1 MFGIGTGEIIL
12 ILIIAALVVGP
23 EKMVEFAGQLGRFIA
38 QFTRE
43 TESVTKEF
51 REALSLEP
59 GDEEGQSQEQE
70 ATPALEDG
78 EQPVGEPSAEVVEEE
93 GSPEVAGEVEEGASV
108 AAQEEEKE
116 EPSVPI
122 FVDSETDST
131 FGEENG
137 AIVAPPAEAVSIE
150 VAELVPEDE
159 EVEPVTL
166 EEPILV
172 VDEGNGG
179 EPEVESAL
187 EEAGE

>member
-1 MFGIGTGEIIL
+1 MFGMGTGEIIL

-23 EKMVEFAGQLGRFIA
+23 EKMVEFARQLGRFVA

-59 GDEEGQSQEQE
+59 GDEEGQSQEQR
-70 ATPALEDG
+70 ATPALEAG
-78 EQPVGEPSAEVVEEE
+78 EQSAEEPSAEVVEGE
-93 GSPEVAGEVEEGASV
+93 GTSEVAGGIEEGA
-108 AAQEEEKE
+108 AIQEEEE
-116 EPSVPI
+116 EPSIPI

-159 EVEPVTL
+159 EAEPVTL

-179 EPEVESAL
+179 ELKVKSAL
-187 EEAGE
+187 EEAEE